1 MKNGYQKYKNTAV
14 TSASKEKILL
24 MLYEGAIKFTKR
36 AIKACEEKNIA
47 ERGLNIGRACDI
59 VMELNNTLDH
69 KIGGEIS
76 SNLERLYIF
85 ITDQLTKANITGDP
99 MYLHDSLKIMET
111 LNEGWVQAIEKIKK
125 GEELESTPKTGT
137 EK

>member
-1 MKNGYQKYKNTAV
+1 MKNAYQKYKNTAV

-24 MLYEGAIKFTKR
+24 MLYEGAIKFVKR

-69 KIGGEIS
+69 KVGGDIS
-76 SNLERLYIF
+76 KNLEQLYIF

-99 MYLHDSLKIMET
+99 KFLNDALKILET
-111 LNEGWVQAIEKIKK
+111 LNEGWVQAVEKLKK
-125 GEELESTPKTGT
+125 QETTTSSKG
-137 EK
+137 